1 VRVSL
6 LLELEPVERQSS
18 VGDHWKSVQ
27 LRSTCQSTGTLGRV
41 DGFNQDEAECQ
52 GYEGSVVLRGL
63 LASECDA
70 FEALEFADGLLD
82 ACPRLVEYFRKNAGL
97 SIAFDLYGMTGQ
109 MPRLRAPSR
118 LALASYPLSVMA
130 ARGAMSGPRS
140 RRISKLRL
148 SLASPPV
155 K

>member
-1 VRVSL
+1 
-6 LLELEPVERQSS
+6 
-18 VGDHWKSVQ
+18 
-27 LRSTCQSTGTLGRV
+27 V
-41 DGFNQDEAECQ
+41 DGFNQDEAECK

-82 ACPRLVEYFRKNAGL
+82 ACPRLESIFGKNAGL

-118 LALASYPLSVMA
+118 LAFASYPLSVMA